1 MAPATGLDWSEPCQ
15 HWRYP
20 KLCPTGQQKNER
32 VKSAMELS
40 SKEANTA
47 YKKFCKFLRRLGN
60 RKRKDGSKVTTVV
73 ATTGALADLPEEVS
87 YTDTKVIGNGS
98 FGVVFQA
105 KLCDTGEMVA
115 IKKVLQD
122 KRFKNRELQIMRRLE
137 HCNIVKLKYFFYS
150 SGDKKDEVYLNLVL
164 EYIPETV
171 YKVARHYSKSKQTI
185 PISFIKL
192 YMYQL
197 FRSLAYIHSLGI
209 CHRDIKPQN
218 LLLDPET
225 GVLKLCD
232 FGSAKHLVKGEPNV
246 SYICSRYYRAPELIF
261 GAIDYTTKIDVWSA
275 GCVLAELLLG
285 QPIFPGDSGVD
296 QLVEIIKVLGTP
308 TRDQIREMNPNY
320 TEFKFPQIKS
330 HPWQKVF
337 RARTP
342 PEAMELVA
350 RLLEYTPSL
359 RMTPLQACAHS
370 FFNELREQGTR
381 LPNGRELPP
390 LFDFTEQELR
400 IQPALNSILIPKYM
414 QSSDNPGGQLEATSA
429 AAGASDARQNT
440 VKECESGDSVLS
452 TDTMEE
458 SKREEDKQEEKPDDK
473 RQEETKKEEKKEV
486 VAEEQVDE

>member
-1 MAPATGLDWSEPCQ
+1 MSGRPRTTSFAEG
-15 HWRYP
+15 
-20 KLCPTGQQKNER
+20 
-32 VKSAMELS
+32 
-40 SKEANTA
+40 
-47 YKKFCKFLRRLGN
+47 
-60 RKRKDGSKVTTVV
+60 KDGNKVTTVV
-73 ATTGALADLPEEVS
+73 ATPGQGPDRPLEVS

-98 FGVVFQA
+98 FGVVYQA
-105 KLCDTGEMVA
+105 KLCDTNEMVA

-192 YMYQL
+192 YMYQVM
-197 FRSLAYIHSLGI
+197 RSLGYIHSLGI

-218 LLLDPET
+218 LLLHPES

-308 TRDQIREMNPNY
+308 TREQIREMNPNY

-342 PEAMELVA
+342 PEAIELVS
-350 RLLEYTPSL
+350 RLLEYTPSS
-359 RMTPLQACAHS
+359 RISPLQACAHP
-370 FFNELREQGTR
+370 FFDELRDPTTC
-381 LPNGRELPP
+381 LPLGRPLPP
-390 LFDFTEQELR
+390 LFNFTEQELS
-400 IQPALNSILIPKYM
+400 IEPSLNGILVPRGSTNV
-414 QSSDNPGGQLEATSA
+414 QSSTPEGAGTS
-429 AAGASDARQNT
+429 T
-440 VKECESGDSVLS
+440 TGDSS
-452 TDTMEE
+452 A
-458 SKREEDKQEEKPDDK
+458 SQQERSSQDM
-473 RQEETKKEEKKEV
+473 
-486 VAEEQVDE
+486 A

>member
-1 MAPATGLDWSEPCQ
+1 MSSLT
-15 HWRYP
+15 YP
-20 KLCPTGQQKNER
+20 TYSLK
-32 VKSAMELS
+32 VLS
-40 SKEANTA
+40 
-47 YKKFCKFLRRLGN
+47 
-60 RKRKDGSKVTTVV
+60 KDGNKVTTVV
-73 ATTGALADLPEEVS
+73 ATPGQGPDRPLEVS

-98 FGVVFQA
+98 FGVVYQA
-105 KLCDTGEMVA
+105 KLCDTNEMVA

-150 SGDKKDEVYLNLVL
+150 SGDKMYGVTSTSRKDQGNKDEVYLNLVL

-192 YMYQL
+192 YMYQVM
-197 FRSLAYIHSLGI
+197 RSLGYIHSLGI

-218 LLLDPET
+218 LLLHPES

-308 TRDQIREMNPNY
+308 TREQIREMNPNY

-342 PEAMELVA
+342 PEAIELVS
-350 RLLEYTPSL
+350 RLLEYTPSS
-359 RMTPLQACAHS
+359 RISPLQACAHP
-370 FFNELREQGTR
+370 FFDELRDPTTC
-381 LPNGRELPP
+381 LPLGRPLPP
-390 LFDFTEQELR
+390 LFNFTEQELS
-400 IQPALNSILIPKYM
+400 IEPSLNGILVPRGSTNV
-414 QSSDNPGGQLEATSA
+414 QSSTPEGAGTS
-429 AAGASDARQNT
+429 T
-440 VKECESGDSVLS
+440 TGDSS
-452 TDTMEE
+452 A
-458 SKREEDKQEEKPDDK
+458 SQQERSSQDM
-473 RQEETKKEEKKEV
+473 
-486 VAEEQVDE
+486 A